1 MKVSKEEFVF
11 HDVYDAIKFVEDKLS
26 TAALYEQL
34 AEEASELAQAA
45 LKLSRIYRNENPTPI
60 SMLEAVDN
68 LQEEFT
74 DLLLVSDILGLVPNE
89 TLKKEKAYR
98 WAGRLLRAMEE

>member
-1 MKVSKEEFVF
+1 MKVSKEEFIF
-11 HDVYDAIKFVEDKLS
+11 HDASDAIKFVESNLS

-74 DLLLVSDILGLVPNE
+74 DLLLVSEILGLVPNE
-89 TLKKEKAYR
+89 ALKKEKAYR
-98 WAGRLLRAMEE
+98 WAGRIVNTMEK